1 MKISKEELE
10 KRLARQSEIFSD
22 YLFLARRMAKHDFTV
37 FYQNLLSHIDISYGS
52 NSVTLEN
59 NQFTDYQWECTVC
72 SQELK
77 QDSFSVHR
85 IIDGLKEVFDFKL
98 IEESKRLIS
107 VKRPYLM
114 DEYGDWEYSDI
125 SEADYI
131 PKKES
136 ENNNENTDDYIVLW

>member
-22 YLFLARRMAKHDFTV
+22 YLFLARKMAKHDFTV

-72 SQELK
+72 SQE
-77 QDSFSVHR
+77 
-85 IIDGLKEVFDFKL
+85 IIDGLKEVFDFEL
-98 IEESKRLIS
+98 VEESKSLKKQCAVTS
-107 VKRPYLM
+107 WNK
-114 DEYGDWEYSDI
+114 
-125 SEADYI
+125 AI
-131 PKKES
+131 PK
-136 ENNNENTDDYIVLW
+136 DDTHTHYRYRLKFKRR